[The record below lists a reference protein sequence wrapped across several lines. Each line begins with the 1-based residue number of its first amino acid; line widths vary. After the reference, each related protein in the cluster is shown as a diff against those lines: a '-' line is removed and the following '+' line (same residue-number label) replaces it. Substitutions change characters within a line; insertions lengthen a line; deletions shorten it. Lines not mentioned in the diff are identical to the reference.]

1 MAVEVFAFRAY
12 THGVDAETDLLER
25 FLCVEV
31 FAFFVIGHKLF
42 LTKFVKVLHDRKV
55 RGLFHAVIRTV
66 GNTESGIQLGEQNF
80 DGVDLHIGEIL
91 VAAKKVFQKGNVL

>member
-1 MAVEVFAFRAY
+1 M
-12 THGVDAETDLLER
+12 DAETDLLER

-55 RGLFHAVIRTV
+55 RGLFHAVIRAV
-66 GNTESGIQLGEQNF
+66 GDTETGIQLGEQDFN
-80 DGVDLHIGEIL
+80 GVDLRIGEIL
-91 VAAKKVFQKGNVL
+91 VAAEKIFQKGNVLT

>member
-1 MAVEVFAFRAY
+1 MAVEVFAFRAD

-42 LTKFVKVLHDRKV
+42 LAQLIEILHDRKV
-55 RGLFHAVIRTV
+55 RRLFHAVIRTV
-66 GNTESGIQLGEQNF
+66 GDTETGIQLGEQDF
-80 DGVDLHIGEIL
+80 DGVDLRIGEIL
-91 VAAKKVFQKGNVL
+91 VAAEKIFQKGNVL